1 VRSRLLR
8 TTVLA
13 AVAGA
18 MWTQMP
24 QLTLRRNIRW
34 RLSLKCWFMGHEDW
48 IRRTP
53 DRVYLECFECGRET
67 QGWATGKRQ
76 SARARGP
83 RSDVPAIKPEDHSSS
98 IGPFANET
106 TTDTRPRR
114 PRRRHDRGV
123 VRHMRVAPGRLQN
136 ARKRARAAGQESEQ
150 RFRKPVP

>member
-1 VRSRLLR
+1 MRSRLLR

-24 QLTLRRNIRW
+24 QLTLRWNIRW

-67 QGWATGKRQ
+67 QGWATGKSQ

-83 RSDVPAIKPEDHSSS
+83 VATSQRSNKKTILHLEWS
-98 IGPFANET
+98 
-106 TTDTRPRR
+106 
-114 PRRRHDRGV
+114 
-123 VRHMRVAPGRLQN
+123 VR
-136 ARKRARAAGQESEQ
+136 E
-150 RFRKPVP
+150 